1 MMTQQSSP
9 AGGGGGGGLGR
20 IRINAI
26 MLNLSDQ
33 AVLSPAPSL
42 DMLPAG

>member
-26 MLNLSDQ
+26 MNNLSDQ

-42 DMLPAG
+42 SMLPAS